1 MACLESNI
9 KTNFLTWNK
18 VSSSLTL
25 SELQS
30 SGLPNLCNTLSPD
43 TPLSPAPAN
52 LVATAIS
59 SSTISL
65 FWDNVAGADSYKVYR
80 SLTLGGTYTV
90 IEPLDLDKDYDD
102 TTCDPDTEYFYKV
115 SAVIGGVES
124 ALTEAVN
131 ATTLS
136 IALEKDSVNDYMTNT
151 GDSLNLGTDTFSVL
165 YVNRTDSMS
174 AYLAN
179 LKYAGIIDGS
189 DNNFTIRE
197 RNQTG
202 TVSAPM
208 VKIGDT
214 SGSGRNMN
222 LNTGTVDTSD
232 PRGDYGVRK
241 IFGFHKLSHDA
252 MLCKFSKDDMLYS
265 PIAVTVNTLLS
276 TDNVSLL
283 NPIFGR
289 GATAAQFYFG
299 GLLDKIAVFQPA
311 LTQTQLSWFV
321 INSYSVNDPTSVEA
335 KGQGIGVDGVDTIGI
350 GGITTLLKRY
360 WKFDLVTLDTAKYY
374 IREEI
379 TNNNTYAEMK
389 NFADPSNSLTD
400 FVDL

>member
-18 VSSSLTL
+18 VSGSLTL

-30 SGLPNLCNTLSPD
+30 SGLPSLCNTLSPD
-43 TPLSPAPAN
+43 APLSPAPQN

-124 ALTEAVN
+124 ALTDAVS

-136 IALEKDSVNDYMTNT
+136 ISLEKDSVNDYMTNT
-151 GDSLNLGTDTFSVL
+151 GDSLDLGTDTFSVIQ
-165 YVNRTDSMS
+165 VSRTDSMS
-174 AYLAN
+174 SYLAN
-179 LKYAGIIDGS
+179 LRYGAILS
-189 DNNFTIRE
+189 SNNDKFVVWELSSSFT
-197 RNQTG
+197 N
-202 TVSAPM
+202 
-208 VKIGDT
+208 
-214 SGSGRNMN
+214 SGFRAVISESGGASRTINAQENTN
-222 LNTGTVDTSD
+222 LNTNN
-232 PRGDYGVRK
+232 GVRK

-252 MLCKFSKDDMLYS
+252 TLCKFSKGSVLYS
-265 PIAVTVNTLLS
+265 PSTVTTNTLQA
-276 TDNVSLL
+276 TDNITLQ
-283 NPIFGR
+283 NPVFGKR
-289 GATAAQFYFG
+289 GASNQFYFG

-311 LTQTQLSWFV
+311 LTQTQLNWFV
-321 INSYSVNDPTSVEA
+321 INSYSVNDPTSAEA
-335 KGQGIGVDGVDTIGI
+335 KTQGIGVDGVDIIGVD
-350 GGITTLLKRY
+350 GITTLLKRY
-360 WKFDLVTLDTAKYY
+360 WKFDLVTLDTSKYY
-374 IREEI
+374 IREEVTDDNI
-379 TNNNTYAEMK
+379 YAEMK
-389 NFADPSNSLTD
+389 NFVDPSGSLTD
-400 FVDL
+400 FVDV

>member
-18 VSSSLTL
+18 VSGSLTL
-25 SELQS
+25 SQLQS
-30 SGLPNLCNTLSPD
+30 SGLPSLCNTLSPD
-43 TPLSPAPAN
+43 IPLSPAN

-124 ALTEAVN
+124 ALTDVVS

-136 IALEKDSVNDYMTNT
+136 IALEKDSVNDYMKNT

-165 YVNRTDSMS
+165 YVNRTDSIS
-174 AYLAN
+174 FYSYGIQAA
-179 LKYAGIIDGS
+179 IIDGS
-189 DNNFTIRE
+189 DANFLIWE
-197 RNQTG
+197 RTQTG
-202 TVSAPM
+202 TVSAPY
-208 VKIGDT
+208 VVIGDT

-222 LNTGTVDTSD
+222 IKTGNVLTNL
-232 PRGDYGVRK
+232 PRENYGVRK

-252 MLCKFSKDDMLYS
+252 TLCKFSKDDILYS
-265 PIAVTVNTLLS
+265 PIEVTVNTLS
-276 TDNVSLL
+276 ATDNVSLL
-283 NPIFGR
+283 NPTFGR
-289 GATAAQFYFG
+289 RRTGNLFYFG

-335 KGQGIGVDGVDTIGI
+335 KEQGIGVDGVDTIGV

-360 WKFDLVTLDTAKYY
+360 WKFDLVTESGGTYY

-379 TNNNTYAEMK
+379 TDDNLYASLV